1 MVYLILI
8 LYFLE
13 VQMNNTTILVIF
25 AVGLGLYLTSLYNFF
40 QTSLT
45 RIKASIQEI
54 GNQLKRQADLIPN
67 LEASVKGYLSHEKDI
82 LTMLADAR
90 KSIGSASKS
99 GDLSKQTTA
108 AGMLGN
114 ILPRLAV
121 IVESNPELKANT
133 TVMTLMEELRDT
145 SDKVMYA
152 RRTLIDLSADYN
164 VKVVTFPSNLVANLF
179 GFKEQ
184 AGLKVA
190 DMESAIS
197 VSAAQTKS
205 PKISL

>member
-1 MVYLILI
+1 MNTSTILI
-8 LYFLE
+8 
-13 VQMNNTTILVIF
+13 ILG
-25 AVGLGLYLTSLYNFF
+25 VGIGLYLVSLYNFF
-40 QTSLT
+40 QTALT

-67 LEASVKGYLSHEKDI
+67 LEASVKGYLKHEKDI

-90 KSIGSASKS
+90 KMIDKAVKT
-99 GDLSKQTTA
+99 GDVARQTQA
-108 AGMLGN
+108 AGMLN
-114 ILPRLAV
+114 DVLPRLSV
-121 IVESNPELKANT
+121 IVESNPELKGNT

-145 SDKVMYA
+145 ADKVMYA

-164 VKVVTFPSNLVANLF
+164 IRVVTFPSNLVANMF

-190 DMESAIS
+190 DMDAATS
-197 VSAAQTKS
+197 VTASETKS

>member
-1 MVYLILI
+1 MQGTTVLII
-8 LYFLE
+8 L
-13 VQMNNTTILVIF
+13 
-25 AVGLGLYLTSLYNFF
+25 AVGIGLCLVSLYNFF
-40 QTSLT
+40 QTALT

-67 LEASVKGYLSHEKDI
+67 LEASVKGYLKHEKDI
-82 LTMLADAR
+82 LTMLANAR
-90 KSIGSASKS
+90 KMVDSAVKT
-99 GDLSKQTTA
+99 GNLSKQTEA
-108 AGMLGN
+108 AGMLGD
-114 ILPRLAV
+114 ILPRLSV

-145 SDKVMYA
+145 ADKVMYS

-164 VKVVTFPSNLVANLF
+164 IKIVTFPSNLVANMF

-190 DMESAIS
+190 DMDAATSVTSAE
-197 VSAAQTKS
+197 TKS

>member
-1 MVYLILI
+1 
-8 LYFLE
+8 
-13 VQMNNTTILVIF
+13 MNTTTILIIL
-25 AVGLGLYLTSLYNFF
+25 AVGVGLYLVSLYNFF
-40 QTSLT
+40 QTALT

-67 LEASVKGYLSHEKDI
+67 LEASVKGYLKHEKDI

-90 KSIGSASKS
+90 KMIDKAVNT
-99 GDLSKQTTA
+99 GDVSRQTQA
-108 AGMLGN
+108 AGMLN
-114 ILPRLAV
+114 DVLPRLAV
-121 IVESNPELKANT
+121 IVESNPELKGNT

-145 SDKVMYA
+145 ADKVMYA

-164 VKVVTFPSNLVANLF
+164 VKVVTFPSNLVANMF

-190 DMESAIS
+190 DMESATS
-197 VSAAQTKS
+197 VTAAETKS

>member
-1 MVYLILI
+1 
-8 LYFLE
+8 
-13 VQMNNTTILVIF
+13 MNTSTILVVL
-25 AVGLGLYLTSLYNFF
+25 AVAIGLYLVSLYNFF
-40 QTSLT
+40 QTAIT

-67 LEASVKGYLSHEKDI
+67 LEASVKGYLKHEKDI
-82 LTMLADAR
+82 LTMLSEAR
-90 KSIGSASKS
+90 KMVDKAVKTSDVARQTQAASML
-99 GDLSKQTTA
+99 GDL
-108 AGMLGN
+108 
-114 ILPRLAV
+114 LPRLSV
-121 IVESNPELKANT
+121 IVESNPELKGNT

-145 SDKVMYA
+145 ADKVMYS

-164 VKVVTFPSNLVANLF
+164 VRVVTFPSNLVANMF

-190 DMESAIS
+190 DMEAATS
-197 VSAAQTKS
+197 VSASETKS